1 MIPAK
6 SRQKDSSM
14 AKLKLT
20 IAFDKYDYLQP
31 LRDGEVQAEGIE
43 LNLLTIESGIR
54 HERMFHYGE
63 YDACEFSM
71 SSYLVARGQDMD
83 WLQAIPFFPRRMW
96 GHKFC
101 FIRAGSGIKKPVD
114 LKGGRIGLRSYE
126 NTLALVTKGML
137 MNSYDLGVS
146 DVTWVIVNKETV
158 GVKLPSHI
166 KIEFVEGKRKLEDLL
181 VEGKVDA
188 EVEPDLPQR
197 WIRGEGT
204 VERLFPDFEKEEKE
218 YYKRTKVFP
227 IMHPVLIKKEI
238 LDRDPWVAT
247 SLYEALINSRRAYNQ
262 FMEQPHRLS
271 FAWGRSYLE
280 EERKFFGKDPF
291 YQGFKENYHDVQNL
305 IQFAGQQGML
315 GRELTV
321 EELFTEN
328 TRTT

>member
-1 MIPAK
+1 
-6 SRQKDSSM
+6 M

-31 LRDGEVQAEGIE
+31 LRDGDVQAEGID
-43 LNLLTIESGIR
+43 LNLLTVESGIR

-71 SSYLVARGQDMD
+71 SSYLVARGQDVE

-101 FIRAGSGIKKPVD
+101 FVRAGSGIKKPSD

-137 MNSYDLGVS
+137 MNSYDLAVS

-158 GVKLPSHI
+158 GPKLPTSI
-166 KIEFVEGKRKLEDLL
+166 RVEFVEGRRKLEDLL

-197 WIRGEGT
+197 WLRGERT
-204 VERLFPDFEKEEKE
+204 VERLFPEFEREQKE
-218 YYKRTKVFP
+218 YYRKTGIFP
-227 IMHPVLIKKEI
+227 IMHPVVIKKDI

-247 SLYEALINSRRAYNQ
+247 SLYEALIESRKAYNE

-291 YQGFKENYHDVQNL
+291 YQGFKENYNDVQNL
-305 IQFAGQQGML
+305 IKFAGQQGML
-315 GRELTV
+315 GRDLTV
-321 EELFTEN
+321 EELFAEN
-328 TRTT
+328 TRMT

>member
-1 MIPAK
+1 
-6 SRQKDSSM
+6 M

-31 LRDGEVQAEGIE
+31 LLDGEVEAEGID
-43 LNLLTIESGIR
+43 LNILTVESGIR

-71 SSYLVARGQDMD
+71 SSYLVARGQDVD

-101 FIRAGSGIKKPVD
+101 FIRAGSGIKKPSD

-158 GVKLPSHI
+158 GPKLPANI
-166 KIEFVEGKRKLEDLL
+166 KVEFVEGKRKLEDLL

-197 WIRGEGT
+197 WIRGDGS
-204 VERLFPDFEKEEKE
+204 VERSVSGLREGRKSLLSTHQSISDYAP
-218 YYKRTKVFP
+218 R
-227 IMHPVLIKKEI
+227 
-238 LDRDPWVAT
+238 RD
-247 SLYEALINSRRAYNQ
+247 Q
-262 FMEQPHRLS
+262 
-271 FAWGRSYLE
+271 
-280 EERKFFGKDPF
+280 ERNPGARP
-291 YQGFKENYHDVQNL
+291 
-305 IQFAGQQGML
+305 L
-315 GRELTV
+315 GRHESV
-321 EELFTEN
+321 
-328 TRTT
+328 

>member
-1 MIPAK
+1 
-6 SRQKDSSM
+6 M

-31 LRDGEVQAEGIE
+31 LRNGEVPVEGLD
-43 LNLLTIESGIR
+43 LNILTVESGIR
-54 HERMFHYGE
+54 HERMFRYGE

-71 SSYLVARGQDMD
+71 SSYLVARSQDVD

-101 FIRAGSGIKKPVD
+101 FIRAGSGITKPSE

-137 MNSYDLGVS
+137 MNSYDLAVS

-158 GVKLPSHI
+158 GLKLPSNI
-166 KIEFVEGKRKLEDLL
+166 KVEFVEGKRKLEDLL

-188 EVEPDLPQR
+188 EVEPDLPRR
-197 WIRGEGT
+197 WILGDGS
-204 VERLFPDFEKEEKE
+204 VERLFPDFEKEEKA
-218 YYKRTKVFP
+218 YYQRTKVYP
-227 IMHPVLIKKEI
+227 IMHPVVIKKEI
-238 LDRDPWVAT
+238 LGRDPWVAT
-247 SLYEALINSRRAYNQ
+247 SLYEALMASRKAYNE

-291 YQGFKENYHDVQNL
+291 YQGFKENYNDVQNL
-305 IQFAGQQGML
+305 IKFAGQQGML
-315 GRELTV
+315 GRDLTV

-328 TRTT
+328 TRST

>member
-1 MIPAK
+1 
-6 SRQKDSSM
+6 M
-14 AKLKLT
+14 AKLNLT

-31 LRDGEVQAEGIE
+31 LREGRVQAEGID
-43 LNLLTIESGIR
+43 LNLLTVESGVR
-54 HERMFHYGE
+54 HERMYHYGE

-71 SSYLVARGQDMD
+71 SSYLVARGKDID

-101 FIRAGSGIKKPVD
+101 FIRAGAGIKKPSD

-137 MNSYDLGVS
+137 MNSYDLPVNS
-146 DVTWVIVNKETV
+146 VTWVIVNKELT
-158 GVKLPSHI
+158 GLNLPSSI
-166 KIEFVEGKRKLEDLL
+166 KVEFVEGRRKLEDLL
-181 VEGKVDA
+181 VEGRIDA

-204 VERLFPDFEKEEKE
+204 VERLFPAFEKEERE
-218 YYKRTKVFP
+218 YYKQTKLFP
-227 IMHPVLIKKEI
+227 IMHPIVIKKEI

-247 SLYEALINSRRAYNQ
+247 SLFEALMACRKEYNE

-271 FAWGRSYLE
+271 FAWARSYLE

-291 YQGFKENYHDVQNL
+291 YQGFKENHNDVQNL
-305 IQFAGQQGML
+305 ITFADQQGML
-315 GRELTV
+315 GRKLSV

-328 TRTT
+328 TRNT